1 MSRETPDETLTQSTE
16 GLRSK
21 VLAAAVDI
29 IDKEGV
35 GSLSMR
41 EVARRA
47 GVSHQAPYHYFADR
61 ADILASI
68 AEEGFTTLT
77 ERFHETLA
85 SDREPA
91 QACLSAYVHVALQF
105 PGHFRVMF
113 RPELCPLELHPHAE
127 AAANKAFEA
136 LFQLVRR
143 VAPSDISADDA
154 LVWAV
159 TLWSQAHGLA
169 TLLVDGPLRRKLPA
183 NMNIDHLI
191 DSVGATSARRMGL
204 LAK

>member
-1 MSRETPDETLTQSTE
+1 MSRGHNDESPAHSSD
-16 GLRSK
+16 GLRSQ

-61 ADILASI
+61 AEILASI

-77 ERFHETLA
+77 QRFHETLA
-85 SDREPA
+85 SDREPT

-143 VAPSDISADDA
+143 VAPSNISSDDA
-154 LVWAV
+154 FVWAV

-169 TLLVDGPLRRKLPA
+169 TLLVDGPLRRKLPTD
-183 NMNIDHLI
+183 MNIDDLI
-191 DSVGATSARRMGL
+191 NSVGATSAGRMGL

>member
-1 MSRETPDETLTQSTE
+1 MSSD
-16 GLRSK
+16 GLRAK

-61 ADILASI
+61 AEILASI
-68 AEEGFTTLT
+68 AEEGFTTLS

-91 QACLSAYVHVALQF
+91 QACLSAYVHVALEF

-113 RPELCPLELHPHAE
+113 RPELCALELHPKAE
-127 AAANKAFEA
+127 AAANKAFDA

-143 VAPSDISADDA
+143 VAPSNISPDDA
-154 LVWAV
+154 MVWAV
-159 TLWSQAHGLA
+159 TLWSQAHGVA
-169 TLLVDGPLRRKLPA
+169 TLLVDGPLRRKLPPDVS
-183 NMNIDHLI
+183 IDDLI
-191 DSVGATSARRMGL
+191 DKIGALSAHRMGITST
-204 LAK
+204 